1 MKHFDQFNG
10 AFTLRDSET
19 DNETDKIG
27 TEPVSVSVQYEN
39 FHTFHS
45 ATFIGLSFG
54 FSVWQCE
61 HTIKTINTKVMYF
74 RILCLKITCM
84 WKDYLFQTVTS

>member
-10 AFTLRDSET
+10 AFTLPDSET

-39 FHTFHS
+39 FHTIPFSHFYRSQFRPQCMGS
-45 ATFIGLSFG
+45 A
-54 FSVWQCE
+54 
-61 HTIKTINTKVMYF
+61 NTPS
-74 RILCLKITCM
+74 RRSI
-84 WKDYLFQTVTS
+84 